1 MITSW
6 QALEGKKVVTS
17 KNWLLGIV
25 PTMLTEVQ
33 KRREREGKKPAFSI
47 VLKKGSFLQ
56 ILGPLCISI
65 FMGWQNS

>member
-33 KRREREGKKPAFSI
+33 KRREREGKKTLLF
-47 VLKKGSFLQ
+47 LLFLRKGLF
-56 ILGPLCISI
+56 CK
-65 FMGWQNS
+65 F